1 MDEPEIPRRVT
12 VRELRA
18 ALADVDGDLPVVVVA
33 YEGGFRNL
41 SRAMVAT
48 ICFGDRGYASQHGH
62 AGASGKEGDDGPAL
76 FLGDG
81 GWAPYGDD
89 VITEL
94 ISTNE
99 GDDDA

>member
-12 VRELRA
+12 VNELRA

-33 YEGGFRNL
+33 YEGGFRNV
-41 SRAMVAT
+41 SRVLAAT

-62 AGASGKEGDDGPAL
+62 AGARGGTNDGPAL
-76 FLGDG
+76 YIGCES
-81 GWAPYGDD
+81 WAPGDES
-89 VITEL
+89 VIERL
-94 ISTNE
+94 LSTDE